1 MTAKTNKGKYRKEI
15 TDDGRE
21 DVGKWIDRETNLRK
35 QTKTKVKRAKKAQE
49 KLKNVHKFP

>member
-35 QTKTKVKRAKKAQE
+35 QTKTKIKRAKKAQE